1 MIEMKDLYA
10 GYGRKRTVLRGLG
23 GTIAEG
29 HIYGLL
35 GANGSGK
42 TTLMKTWAGALF
54 PVSGRV
60 DVLGSH
66 PADRKADFLASAVYM
81 PDEISFP
88 QLSVAAFERVYG
100 RFRPHFSHEDFGSY
114 LNALDF
120 SFGVR
125 IDRLSTGNRKK
136 LFIAFSLASNPAL
149 LLMDEP
155 TNGLDIES
163 KKAFRRILASFDTT
177 GRVVVVSTHQVAD
190 LNNLLSAVV
199 VLRDGGIALNA
210 TFDAITEKLSFGGA
224 SDADVLYADGLRS
237 ISINRDGEYTDV
249 DVESLYHAI
258 HESECVRSFIAE
270 NFSGNSLEGNSG
282 EIADTA
288 AGKEGVC

>member
-10 GYGRKRTVLRGLG
+10 GYGRKRAVLRGLG

-60 DVLGSH
+60 DVFGSH

-190 LNNLLSAVV
+190 LNN
-199 VLRDGGIALNA
+199 IALNA

-224 SDADVLYADGLRS
+224 SDADVLYADGLKS

-258 HESECVRSFIAE
+258 HESERVRSFIAE
-270 NFSGNSLEGNSG
+270 NFSGNSSEGNSG

>member
-1 MIEMKDLYA
+1 MKLDAKNVSVSIAGKPIVRNLSIEVPDLKFSA
-10 GYGRKRTVLRGLG
+10 
-23 GTIAEG
+23 
-29 HIYGLL
+29 LL

-60 DVLGSH
+60 DVFGSH

-125 IDRLSTGNRKK
+125 LDRLSTGNRKK
-136 LFIAFSLASNPAL
+136 FFIAFALACNPAL

-270 NFSGNSLEGNSG
+270 NFSGNSSEGNSG

>member
-1 MIEMKDLYA
+1 MIEMYDLHA
-10 GYGRKRTVLRGLG
+10 GYGRKRAVLRGLG
-23 GTIAEG
+23 GAIAEG

-42 TTLMKTWAGALF
+42 TTLMKTWAGALY

-60 DVLGSH
+60 DVFGSI
-66 PADRKADFLASAVYM
+66 PADRKAEFLASTVYM
-81 PDEISFP
+81 PDEMSFP
-88 QLSVAAFERVYG
+88 PLAVAAFERIYG
-100 RFRPHFSHEDFGSY
+100 RFRPHFSHEEFDGY
-114 LNALDF
+114 LHELDF

-125 IDRLSTGNRKK
+125 LDRLSTGNRKK
-136 LFIAFSLASNPAL
+136 FFIAFALACNPAL

-199 VLRDGGIALNA
+199 VLREGRMVLNA
-210 TFDAITEKLSFGGA
+210 TFDAIAGKLSFGGPSA
-224 SDADVLYADGLRS
+224 PDAFYADGLRS
-237 ISINRDGEYTDV
+237 ISLNRDGEYTDV

-258 HESECVRSFIAE
+258 HESERVRSFIAE
-270 NFSGNSLEGNSG
+270 NFSGSIGSISDNVAG
-282 EIADTA
+282 DF
-288 AGKEGVC
+288 AGKEDVC

>member
-1 MIEMKDLYA
+1 MIEMYDLHA
-10 GYGRKRTVLRGLG
+10 GYGRKRTILHGLG

-42 TTLMKTWAGALF
+42 TTLMKTWAGALY

-60 DVLGSH
+60 DVFGYS
-66 PADRKADFLASAVYM
+66 PAERKADFLASTVYM

-88 QLSVAAFERVYG
+88 PLTVTAFERVYG
-100 RFRPHFSHEDFGSY
+100 RFRPHFSHEEFDSY
-114 LNALDF
+114 LHELDF

-125 IDRLSTGNRKK
+125 LDRLSTGNRKK
-136 LFIAFSLASNPAL
+136 FFIAFALACNPSL

-258 HESECVRSFIAE
+258 HESECVRSFIDE
-270 NFSGNSLEGNSG
+270 NFSGNSSEGNSG

>member
-60 DVLGSH
+60 DVFGSH

-190 LNNLLSAVV
+190 LNNLLSEV
-199 VLRDGGIALNA
+199 
-210 TFDAITEKLSFGGA
+210 SP
-224 SDADVLYADGLRS
+224 
-237 ISINRDGEYTDV
+237 
-249 DVESLYHAI
+249 
-258 HESECVRSFIAE
+258 
-270 NFSGNSLEGNSG
+270 
-282 EIADTA
+282 
-288 AGKEGVC
+288 

>member
-1 MIEMKDLYA
+1 MIEMYDLHA
-10 GYGRKRTVLRGLG
+10 GYGRKRAVLRGLG
-23 GTIAEG
+23 GAIAEG

-42 TTLMKTWAGALF
+42 TTLMKTWAGALY

-60 DVLGSH
+60 DVFGCI
-66 PADRKADFLASAVYM
+66 PADRKAEFLASTVYM
-81 PDEISFP
+81 PDELSFP
-88 QLSVAAFERVYG
+88 PLAVAAFERIYG
-100 RFRPHFSHEDFGSY
+100 RFRPHFSHEEFDGY
-114 LNALDF
+114 LHELDF

-125 IDRLSTGNRKK
+125 LDRLSTGNRKK
-136 LFIAFSLASNPAL
+136 FFIAFALACNPAL

-199 VLRDGGIALNA
+199 VLREGRMVLNA
-210 TFDAITEKLSFGGA
+210 TFDAIAGKLSFGGPSA
-224 SDADVLYADGLRS
+224 PDAFYADGLRS
-237 ISINRDGEYTDV
+237 ISLNRDGEYTDV

-258 HESECVRSFIAE
+258 HESERVRSFIAE
-270 NFSGNSLEGNSG
+270 NFSGNSSENNSVK
-282 EIADTA
+282 IAEDC

>member
-1 MIEMKDLYA
+1 MIEMYDLHA
-10 GYGRKRTVLRGLG
+10 GYGRKRAVLRGLG
-23 GTIAEG
+23 GAIAEG

-42 TTLMKTWAGALF
+42 TTLMKTWAGALY

-60 DVLGSH
+60 DVFGSI
-66 PADRKADFLASAVYM
+66 PADRKAEFLASTVYM
-81 PDEISFP
+81 PDEMSFP
-88 QLSVAAFERVYG
+88 PLTVGAFERVYG
-100 RFRPHFSHEDFGSY
+100 RFRPHFSHEEFDGY
-114 LNALDF
+114 LHELDF

-125 IDRLSTGNRKK
+125 LDRLSTGNRKK
-136 LFIAFSLASNPAL
+136 FFIAFALACNPAL

-199 VLRDGGIALNA
+199 VLREGRMVLNA
-210 TFDAITEKLSFGGA
+210 TFDAIAGKLSFGGPSA
-224 SDADVLYADGLRS
+224 PDAFYADGLRS
-237 ISINRDGEYTDV
+237 ISLNRDGEYTDV

-258 HESECVRSFIAE
+258 HESERVRAFIAE
-270 NFSGNSLEGNSG
+270 NFSGNSSENNSVK
-282 EIADTA
+282 IAEDC

>member
-1 MIEMKDLYA
+1 MNDLYA
-10 GYGRKRTVLRGLG
+10 GYGRNCAVLRGLS

-42 TTLMKTWAGALF
+42 TTLMKTWAGALY
-54 PVSGRV
+54 PVSGHV
-60 DVLGSH
+60 NVFGSR
-66 PADRKADFLASAVYM
+66 PAERKTDFLASTVYM

-88 QLSVAAFERVYG
+88 PLSVAAFEKTYG
-100 RFRPHFSHEDFGSY
+100 RFYPKFSHEEFNDY
-114 LNALDF
+114 LNTLDF

-125 IDRLSTGNRKK
+125 LDRLSTGNRKK
-136 LFIAFSLASNPAL
+136 HFIAFAMACNPSL

-163 KKAFRRILASFDTT
+163 KKAFRHILAEFDTT
-177 GRVVVVSTHQVAD
+177 ERVVVVSTHQVAD

-199 VLRDGGIALNA
+199 VLRDGGMALNA
-210 TFDAITEKLSFGGA
+210 TFDTISEKLYFGDA
-224 SDADVLYADGLRS
+224 SATDALYADGLQS
-237 ISINRDGEYTDV
+237 ISLNSNGEYTDV

-258 HESECVRSFIAE
+258 HESERMRSFIAE
-270 NFSGNSLEGNSG
+270 NL
-282 EIADTA
+282 T
-288 AGKEGVC
+288 GKEGVC

>member
-1 MIEMKDLYA
+1 MRLDAKDVNISISGKPIVQHLSIEVPD
-10 GYGRKRTVLRGLG
+10 RKFS
-23 GTIAEG
+23 A
-29 HIYGLL
+29 LL

-60 DVLGSH
+60 DVFGSH

-163 KKAFRRILASFDTT
+163 KKAFRRTTWSHMTRAMEHPFTATAGFTHIAAATPSASPT
-177 GRVVVVSTHQVAD
+177 STISTCAWST
-190 LNNLLSAVV
+190 LC
-199 VLRDGGIALNA
+199 A
-210 TFDAITEKLSFGGA
+210 TAA
-224 SDADVLYADGLRS
+224 PR
-237 ISINRDGEYTDV
+237 
-249 DVESLYHAI
+249 
-258 HESECVRSFIAE
+258 VRS
-270 NFSGNSLEGNSG
+270 
-282 EIADTA
+282 
-288 AGKEGVC
+288 V

>member
-1 MIEMKDLYA
+1 MIEMYDLHA
-10 GYGRKRTVLRGLG
+10 GYGRKRAVLRGLG
-23 GTIAEG
+23 GAIAEG

-42 TTLMKTWAGALF
+42 TTLMKTWAGALY

-60 DVLGSH
+60 DVFGSI
-66 PADRKADFLASAVYM
+66 PADRKAEFLASTVYM
-81 PDEISFP
+81 PDEMSFP
-88 QLSVAAFERVYG
+88 PLTVGAFERVYG
-100 RFRPHFSHEDFGSY
+100 RFRPHFSHEEFNGY
-114 LNALDF
+114 LHALDF

-125 IDRLSTGNRKK
+125 LDRLSTGNRKK
-136 LFIAFSLASNPAL
+136 FFIAFALACNPAL

-199 VLRDGGIALNA
+199 VLREGRMVLNA
-210 TFDAITEKLSFGGA
+210 TFDAIAGKLSFDGPSA
-224 SDADVLYADGLRS
+224 PDAFYADGLRS
-237 ISINRDGEYTDV
+237 ISLNRDGEYTDV

-258 HESECVRSFIAE
+258 HESERVRSFIAE
-270 NFSGNSLEGNSG
+270 NFSGSIGSISDNVAG
-282 EIADTA
+282 DF
-288 AGKEGVC
+288 AGKEDVC

>member
-1 MIEMKDLYA
+1 MIEMYDLHA
-10 GYGRKRTVLRGLG
+10 GYGRKRAVLRGLG
-23 GTIAEG
+23 GAIAEG

-42 TTLMKTWAGALF
+42 TTLMKTWAGALY

-60 DVLGSH
+60 DVFGSI
-66 PADRKADFLASAVYM
+66 PADRKAEFLASTVYM
-81 PDEISFP
+81 PDEMSFP
-88 QLSVAAFERVYG
+88 PLAVAAFERIYG
-100 RFRPHFSHEDFGSY
+100 RFRPHFSHEEFNGY
-114 LNALDF
+114 LHALDF

-125 IDRLSTGNRKK
+125 LDRLSTGNRKK
-136 LFIAFSLASNPAL
+136 FFIAFALACNPAL

-199 VLRDGGIALNA
+199 VLREGRMVLNA
-210 TFDAITEKLSFGGA
+210 TFDAIAGKLSFGGPSA
-224 SDADVLYADGLRS
+224 PDAFYADGLRS
-237 ISINRDGEYTDV
+237 ISLNRDGEYTDV

-258 HESECVRSFIAE
+258 HESERVRSFIAE
-270 NFSGNSLEGNSG
+270 NFSGNSSENNSVK
-282 EIADTA
+282 IAEDC

>member
-1 MIEMKDLYA
+1 MIEMYDLHA
-10 GYGRKRTVLRGLG
+10 GYGRKRAVLRGLG

-42 TTLMKTWAGALF
+42 TTLMKTWAGALY

-60 DVLGSH
+60 DVFGSR
-66 PADRKADFLASAVYM
+66 PAERKADFLASTFYM

-88 QLSVAAFERVYG
+88 PLTVGAFERVYG
-100 RFRPHFSHEDFGSY
+100 RFRPHFSHEDFGGY
-114 LNALDF
+114 LHELDF

-125 IDRLSTGNRKK
+125 LDRLSTGNRKK
-136 LFIAFSLASNPAL
+136 FFIAFALACNTSM

-190 LNNLLSAVV
+190 LSNLLSAVV
-199 VLRDGGIALNA
+199 VLRDGGVALNA
-210 TFDAITEKLSFGGA
+210 TFDAIADKLCFGGA
-224 SDADVLYADGLRS
+224 SAADALYADGLKS
-237 ISINRDGEYTDV
+237 ICVNSDGEYTDV

-258 HESECVRSFIAE
+258 HESERVRAFIAE
-270 NFSGNSLEGNSG
+270 NFSGNCAEDGSVRIAE
-282 EIADTA
+282 EI

>member
-1 MIEMKDLYA
+1 MNDLYA
-10 GYGRKRTVLRGLG
+10 GYGRKRAVLRGLG

-42 TTLMKTWAGALF
+42 TTLMKTWAGALY

-60 DVLGSH
+60 DLFGSR
-66 PADRKADFLASAVYM
+66 PAERKADFLASTVYM
-81 PDEISFP
+81 PDEITFP
-88 QLSVAAFERVYG
+88 PLSVAAFEKTYG
-100 RFRPHFSHEDFGSY
+100 RFRPKFSHEEFGDY

-125 IDRLSTGNRKK
+125 LDRLSTGNRKK
-136 LFIAFSLASNPAL
+136 FFIAFALACNPSL

-163 KKAFRRILASFDTT
+163 KKAFRRILAAFDTT
-177 GRVVVVSTHQVAD
+177 ERVVVVSTHQVAD

-199 VLRDGGIALNA
+199 VLRDGGMALNA
-210 TFDAITEKLSFGGA
+210 TFDAISEKLSFGGA
-224 SDADVLYADGLRS
+224 SVEDPLYADGLRS
-237 ISINRDGEYTDV
+237 ISLNRDGEYTDV

-258 HESECVRSFIAE
+258 HESERMRAFIAE
-270 NFSGNSLEGNSG
+270 NFPERGTAK
-282 EIADTA
+282 IADNA
-288 AGKEGVC
+288 AGKEGIC